1 MAFIIDAQK
10 QYVISGKVMMVLH
23 AINEVL
29 NDRYAD
35 NKSLDEDKL
44 YFYLG
49 MLFDLILEN
58 RTDNILQLPDDQKF
72 KIRNN
77 NWG

>member
-1 MAFIIDAQK
+1 MAFVIDSQK

-23 AINEVL
+23 KLNDIL

-35 NKSLDEDKL
+35 NKTLDEDKL

-49 MLFDLILEN
+49 MLFDLTLE
-58 RTDNILQLPDDQKF
+58 DMAHNILQLPDEQKF
-72 KIRNN
+72 KM
-77 NWG
+77 G